1 MSKTA
6 IILGATGLTGGLLLD
21 HLLCDDRYGKIT
33 LFSRS
38 PCGIIHDKIDE
49 HLIDLMDLSS
59 HNESFLA
66 DDVFCCVGTTKA
78 KTPNEELYTQI
89 DFGIPVM
96 AAQLC
101 SENNI
106 NTFVVVSALGAD
118 KESKIFYNRT
128 KGRMEEAVL
137 DENILNTY
145 ILQPSL
151 IGGNRKE
158 KRFGEYIAKLLMK
171 FLNPLFFGALK
182 NYKSIAAITI
192 AECMVILANGSH
204 PSGRIVSYDIKKLV
218 TNE

>member
-1 MSKTA
+1 
-6 IILGATGLTGGLLLD
+6 
-21 HLLCDDRYGKIT
+21 
-33 LFSRS
+33 
-38 PCGIIHDKIDE
+38 
-49 HLIDLMDLSS
+49 
-59 HNESFLA
+59 
-66 DDVFCCVGTTKA
+66 
-78 KTPNEELYTQI
+78 
-89 DFGIPVM
+89 
-96 AAQLC
+96 
-101 SENNI
+101 
-106 NTFVVVSALGAD
+106 
-118 KESKIFYNRT
+118 
-128 KGRMEEAVL
+128 L